1 MLHEIRNARDVIGYL
16 ISFAM
21 IGGIISGIIYLVNGN
36 SFGYIALGIGFIA
49 SIVYIAIVKEKLKF

>member
-21 IGGIISGIIYLVNGN
+21 IGGMISGTIYIINGN
-36 SFGYIALGIGFIA
+36 SVGYIALGIGFIA
-49 SIVYIAIVKEKLKF
+49 LLVYIAIVKEKLKF